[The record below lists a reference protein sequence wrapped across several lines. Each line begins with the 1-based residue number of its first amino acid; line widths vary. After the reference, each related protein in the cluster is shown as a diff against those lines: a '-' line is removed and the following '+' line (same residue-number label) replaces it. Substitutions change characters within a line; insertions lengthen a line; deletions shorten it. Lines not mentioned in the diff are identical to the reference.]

1 MERGEK
7 EGEER
12 EGKGRGRV
20 LRTDVRGD
28 AREYDLALVL
38 CGYGGS
44 EVGVVPCVYLAVA
57 FDQWGVGVQVQY
69 LFWQRAVGSGLGAC
83 GQDDGDVEGF
93 CDGGVR
99 DDVVAEDGRVVVA
112 DLDGGG
118 KISLVVWL
126 W

>member
-1 MERGEK
+1 MERGERG
-7 EGEER
+7 GEER
-12 EGKGRGRV
+12 EGKGRGCV
-20 LRTDVRGD
+20 LRTDVRRD

-38 CGYGGS
+38 CDYGGS

-57 FDQWGVGVQVQY
+57 FYQWGVGVQVQD
-69 LFWQRAVGSGLGAC
+69 LLWQRAVGSGLGAC

-118 KISLVVWL
+118 VSLVGGL